1 MYLTGFAD
9 EAAADLDGQISAT
22 QELGWHN
29 IESRNIDGKNIH
41 NMPDDAFDVAVGK
54 LEAAGVRVNC
64 FGSEIANW
72 GKKIADPFDITVEAI
87 QRAIPRMQRLGT
99 KMIRIMSYGIERDRP
114 ADDQM
119 ADERF
124 RRLREITRMFDD
136 AGLMCVHENCMNYG
150 GMGWKY
156 TLELIENVPG
166 LKLVFDTANPIN
178 TRDYASGEPDRR
190 QSTWEFYEH
199 VKPHIAYVHIKD
211 CRFLEFTDG
220 IFNKAEFTWAGEGDG
235 DVVKVVRDL
244 VGGGYDGGI
253 SMEPHLSVVF
263 HEEGGLAE
271 ADARLQTYVEYGKR
285 FEKILAD
292 CGMDPAKAR

>member
-9 EAAADLDGQISAT
+9 EAAADLDGQICAT

-41 NMPDDAFDVAVGK
+41 NMPDDAFDIAAGK
-54 LEAAGVRVNC
+54 LEAAGVRINC

-72 GKKIADPFDITVEAI
+72 GKKITDPFDVTVEEI
-87 QRAIPRMQRLGT
+87 SRAIPRMQRLGT
-99 KMIRIMSYGIERDRP
+99 KLVRIMSYGILQDRP

-124 RRLREITRMFDD
+124 RRLREIQKMFGD
-136 AGLMCVHENCMNYG
+136 AGLTCVHENCMNYG

-166 LKLVFDTANPIN
+166 LKLVFDTANPVN
-178 TRDYASGEPDRR
+178 TLDYASGEPQKR

-199 VKPHIAYVHIKD
+199 VKPHVAYVHIKD
-211 CRFLEFTDG
+211 CRFMEFTDG
-220 IFNKAEFTWAGEGDG
+220 LFNKAEFTWPGEGDG
-235 DVVKVVRDL
+235 DVVKVVSDL
-244 VGGGYDGGI
+244 VAGGYDGGI

-263 HEEGGLAE
+263 HEEGGE
-271 ADARLQTYVEYGKR
+271 TESDARLRTYVEYGKR

-292 CGMDPAKAR
+292 CGLDPATAR

>member
-9 EAAADLDGQISAT
+9 EAAADLDGQINAT

-166 LKLVFDTANPIN
+166 LKLVFDTANPVN
-178 TRDYASGEPDRR
+178 TRDYASGEPDSR
-190 QSTWEFYEH
+190 QSTWDFYEH

-220 IFNKAEFTWAGEGDG
+220 LFNKAEFTWAGEGDG

-244 VGGGYDGGI
+244 VESGYDGGI

-263 HEEGGLAE
+263 HEEGGPAE
-271 ADARLQTYVEYGKR
+271 ADARMRTYVEYGQR